1 MLKAMVISE
10 HHLCR
15 KGSNSNV
22 LGRLPGVF
30 PAGEGL
36 HLRATILCMKILVKF
51 SFFVMVY

>member
-36 HLRATILCMKILVKF
+36 HLRAMILCMKILVKF